1 MQNYTLD
8 ELREMKD
15 LTEAIKQNLAAIE
28 ASGLTLDDLED
39 MRKDA
44 AAVVANLAVIDESE
58 WDLE

>member
-8 ELREMKD
+8 ELREMMD

-58 WDLE
+58 